1 MDVLPNF
8 GDPIEFWMSLAFFAF
23 VFIQLF
29 WLIFFYLRLAIH
41 KHKSGG
47 NLPPVSI
54 LIAARNEEDNLFEFL
69 PFILEQKYN
78 EFEVIVINDQSVDD
92 SAHILKAL
100 QRRYENLKVIN
111 LEQNKHFSQGK
122 KLPLT
127 VGIKGAKYDHLLFT
141 DADCKPD
148 SPFWIQKMGHCFTSQ
163 KELVLGYGPYR
174 KKKGLL
180 NWFVRLDTVMIAAN
194 YLSFAKAGVPYMGV
208 GRNMAYTKKLFFKND
223 GFKSH
228 YALASGDDDLFV
240 QEVAHK
246 NNVKICIDS
255 DSFCYSDA
263 PDSWKDWIKQKSRH
277 YTTSER
283 YGLFNKALLGIY
295 PLTLLLAY
303 ASFITLLFKFDSN
316 VLVLSLFGVLVAC
329 KWIVFGVILRK
340 LHSFKF
346 AWGVIIWDL
355 LYAIVTPIIYYTTD
369 KKSTKRQWK

>member
-8 GDPIEFWMSLAFFAF
+8 GDPQEFWISIAFFALI
-23 VFIQLF
+23 FIQLF
-29 WLIFFYLRLAIH
+29 WLIFFYLRLACH
-41 KHKSGG
+41 KNKSGG

-69 PFILEQKYN
+69 PFILEQDYY

-100 QRRYENLKVIN
+100 QRRYSHLKVIN

-127 VGIKGAKYDHLLFT
+127 IGIKGAKYDHLLFT

-148 SPFWIQKMGHCFTSQ
+148 SPQWIQKMGHSFTAK

-174 KKKGLL
+174 KTKGLL
-180 NWFVRLDTVMIAAN
+180 NWFVRLDTVLIATN
-194 YLSFAKAGVPYMGV
+194 YLSYAKAGLPYMGV
-208 GRNMAYTKKLFFKND
+208 GRNMAYTKELFFKND

-240 QEVAHK
+240 QQAAHSK
-246 NNVKICIDS
+246 NTKICIHPE
-255 DSFCYSDA
+255 SFCYSDA
-263 PDSWKDWIKQKSRH
+263 PNSWKDWFKQKSRH
-277 YTTSER
+277 FTTSER

-295 PLTLLLAY
+295 PLSLLLTY
-303 ASFITLLFKFDSN
+303 ASFITLVFKFDSN
-316 VLVLSLFGVLVAC
+316 VLVLSLFGVMIVL

-340 LHSFKF
+340 LRNIEF
-346 AWGVIIWDL
+346 AWGIIIWDL